1 MRLDME
7 PLKRS
12 VSWFLL
18 VGALAALV
26 HYLVAVVLEGVY
38 DIQPAWSNLLGF
50 CFAFPVSYVG
60 HRTFSFPDQTKSHR
74 HAFPRFLL
82 VAILGFFA
90 NQSLLLLGLN
100 FTALPFWLVLAVVM
114 LLVAV
119 STYLLSKYW
128 AF

>member
-26 HYLVAVVLEGVY
+26 HYLVAVVLEGGY

-90 NQSLLLLGLN
+90 NQSLLLLGLH
-100 FTALPFWLVLAVVM
+100 FTLLPFWLVLAVVM

>member
-18 VGALAALV
+18 VGALAGLV

-90 NQSLLLLGLN
+90 NQSLLLLGLH

>member
-18 VGALAALV
+18 VGALAAQV

-90 NQSLLLLGLN
+90 NQSLLLLGLH